1 MENILKLKNISK
13 RYPGVIALNNVNF
26 SLNRGEVRALLGKNG
41 AGKST
46 LVKILSGAVT
56 QDHGDI
62 FIDGNRVSIRN
73 PKNAFEIGI
82 STVYQEMS
90 LVPELSVAENI
101 LLGRWNKKGRFGII
115 DLQQMRQKAKEAIQQ
130 VNVFLDLDQTVSKL
144 SVAEQQLTEIAKAI
158 SFNPRVLILDEPTSA
173 LPSDEVE
180 IVHSVVRDLAKQ
192 GHSIIYVTHRLQEL
206 PRVADTVTVLR
217 DGQNIG
223 TIPVGDASPEKIA
236 NMMIGED
243 WQSVSFKKSTV
254 FTKEKFRVEK
264 ITRKGVLQDIT
275 FSIKSGEI
283 VGIAGLLG
291 SGRTELVRAIF
302 GIDKIDA
309 GKIVIN
315 GKTVKNP
322 NPRIMK
328 KNGIGM
334 TPEDRRRQGFVP
346 VFSIEKNLTLACL
359 DRISNFGILSPFK
372 EKTLSEKMVH
382 DIQIKTAGLKVET
395 AKLSGGNQQK
405 VVLGKWLNTKPEILI
420 MDEPTRGIDI
430 HAKEQIFKIVKNL
443 SAEGIAIL
451 FISSEIEEV
460 LSISDRILIM
470 RQGRVTDTVDPAK
483 INISELMK
491 LVMEEDLNGKSG
503 RS

>member
-1 MENILKLKNISK
+1 MENILKLENISK
-13 RYPGVIALNNVNF
+13 QYPGVIALNNVNF
-26 SLNRGEVRALLGKNG
+26 SLNKGEVRALLGKNG

-46 LVKILSGAVT
+46 LVKILSGAVK
-56 QDHGDI
+56 QDQGDI
-62 FIDGNRVSIRN
+62 FIDGNQVTIKN

-101 LLGRWNKKGRFGII
+101 LLGRWNRKGRFGII
-115 DLQQMRQKAKEAIQQ
+115 DLKQMKEKAIEAIQQ
-130 VNVFLDLDQTVSKL
+130 VNVFLDHDRPVSKL

-173 LPSDEVE
+173 LPSDEVDV
-180 IVHSVVRDLAKQ
+180 VHSVVRNLAKQ

-223 TIPVGDASPEKIA
+223 TIPVRDASPEKIA
-236 NMMIGED
+236 NMMIGRD
-243 WQSVSFKKSTV
+243 WQSVSFEKSNV
-254 FTKEKFRVEK
+254 LAEEKFRVENL
-264 ITRKGVLQDIT
+264 TRKGILKDIN

-302 GIDKIDA
+302 GIDKIDD
-309 GKIVIN
+309 GEIVIN
-315 GKTVKNP
+315 GKTVKNAS
-322 NPRIMK
+322 PRIMK

-359 DRISNFGILSPFK
+359 DRISNLGILSPFS

-382 DIQIKTAGLKVET
+382 DIQIKTPNLKIE
-395 AKLSGGNQQK
+395 ADKLSGGNQQK

-430 HAKEQIFKIVKNL
+430 HAKEQIFKIVKQL
-443 SAEGIAIL
+443 AADGMGIL

-470 RQGRVTDTVDPAK
+470 RQGRITDTVDPAE

-491 LVMEEDLNGKSG
+491 LVMEEGLND
-503 RS
+503 

>member
-1 MENILKLKNISK
+1 MWK
-13 RYPGVIALNNVNF
+13 
-26 SLNRGEVRALLGKNG
+26 
-41 AGKST
+41 
-46 LVKILSGAVT
+46 
-56 QDHGDI
+56 
-62 FIDGNRVSIRN
+62 
-73 PKNAFEIGI
+73 
-82 STVYQEMS
+82 
-90 LVPELSVAENI
+90 
-101 LLGRWNKKGRFGII
+101 
-115 DLQQMRQKAKEAIQQ
+115 
-130 VNVFLDLDQTVSKL
+130 
-144 SVAEQQLTEIAKAI
+144 
-158 SFNPRVLILDEPTSA
+158 
-173 LPSDEVE
+173 
-180 IVHSVVRDLAKQ
+180 
-192 GHSIIYVTHRLQEL
+192 
-206 PRVADTVTVLR
+206 
-217 DGQNIG
+217 
-223 TIPVGDASPEKIA
+223 
-236 NMMIGED
+236 
-243 WQSVSFKKSTV
+243 
-254 FTKEKFRVEK
+254 K

-443 SAEGIAIL
+443 SAEGMAIL